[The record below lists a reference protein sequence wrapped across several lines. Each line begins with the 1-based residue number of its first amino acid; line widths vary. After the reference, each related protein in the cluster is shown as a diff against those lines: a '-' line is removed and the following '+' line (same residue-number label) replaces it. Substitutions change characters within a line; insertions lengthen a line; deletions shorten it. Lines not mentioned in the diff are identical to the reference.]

1 MDVLTHILRS
11 IATRYP
17 GIKDQIP
24 AVEEAIRKQYGS
36 ERHYI
41 ASAEALK
48 RARRDADIRR
58 QHQQNGVP
66 VADLAL
72 RHGLTAR
79 QVRNILAAPENG
91 NPAPY

>member
-1 MDVLTHILRS
+1 MDVLTHILRT
-11 IATRYP
+11 IASRYP
-17 GIKDQIP
+17 VIKDQIP
-24 AVEEAIRKQYGS
+24 VIEEAIRKQYGS

-58 QHQQNGVP
+58 QHHQNGVP
-66 VADLAL
+66 VADLAT
-72 RHGLTAR
+72 RHGLTPR
-79 QVRNILAAPENG
+79 QVRNILAAPESG